1 MYHPHMVAKPQPDEF
16 APFYAR
22 YIARVTEEDVLTALE
37 VQTRDLADVF
47 GHMSEE
53 QASYRYAPDKWSVK
67 QVMGHL
73 TDAERVFSYRAVAFA
88 RGDETS
94 LPGFDENTYVAN
106 GGFDARPFASLAA
119 ELAAV
124 RQATIAAYRG
134 FSDEAWQRRGTAND
148 SPISVR
154 ALAYITVG
162 HARHHLNVL
171 RERYGI
177 AT

>member
-1 MYHPHMVAKPQPDEF
+1 MSNIGRPEATEF

-22 YIARVTEEDVLTALE
+22 YIARVTEDDVLTALE
-37 VQTRDLADVF
+37 VQTRELADAF
-47 GHMSEE
+47 GRISEE
-53 QASYRYAPDKWSVK
+53 QGSYRYAPDKWSVK
-67 QVMGHL
+67 QVIGHL

-106 GGFDARPFASLAA
+106 GGFDARTVGSLTA

-124 RQATIAAYRG
+124 RWASLTAYRG

-171 RERYGI
+171 RERYGM